1 MFLYSNFLLPYLYL
15 NNLCSN
21 FYLDF
26 ERQSSAVVIY
36 AKMCRGEMTRF
47 IVKNRLECPEE
58 LKSFSWEG
66 FVWDEIRSTEN
77 VWHFSLGT
85 FM

>member
-1 MFLYSNFLLPYLYL
+1 
-15 NNLCSN
+15 
-21 FYLDF
+21 
-26 ERQSSAVVIY
+26 
-36 AKMCRGEMTRF
+36 MCRGEMTRF